1 MDTVKSCPKCTD
13 ESAQVIDTRVMPDI
27 GWIRRRRQ
35 CRFCGTRWTT
45 YEVPEQSA
53 HLLEAVMEE
62 LRKGG
67 FKL

>member
-13 ESAQVIDTRVMPDI
+13 ESAQVVDTRLTDI

-45 YEVPEQSA
+45 YEVPEQNA
-53 HLLEAVMEE
+53 HLLEVLMEE
-62 LRKGG
+62 LRKGDL
-67 FKL
+67 KL